1 MGRNSRYR
9 ASEIK
14 AGLWILISILVL
26 TGFLVLISGAKFWKQ
41 SDNYRVRLQYIGGL
55 EVGSPVRMGGMLV
68 GKISAVDL
76 LPEDSALELT
86 IEVPKGM
93 PVKSGTNAYLS
104 FVSITSEQHLELNPF
119 HGQAELLS
127 PGDLIPSRETLE
139 MADVLAK
146 FDMVGDSVQMI
157 LHNINHL
164 LNPLNLSR
172 IDSIISQTNA
182 IMTTVNPRVKEVLD
196 NLNEA
201 TASMDSLLR
210 NINQFV
216 DGADTSFQRLASDAR
231 TLVGQAGR
239 TLARI
244 DTTAQGANLILE
256 GNSARMTEALENVE
270 EASYNLRL
278 LSDAVKDNPFLLIR
292 AIPKKERKLQ
302 ETQNK

>member
-14 AGLWILISILVL
+14 AGFWILISMLVL
-26 TGFLVLISGAKFWKQ
+26 AGFLVLISGAKFWKQ

-55 EVGSPVRMGGMLV
+55 EAGSPVRMGGMLV
-68 GKISAVDL
+68 GKVSAVNL

-86 IEVPKGM
+86 IEVPEGM
-93 PVKSGTNAYLS
+93 PVKSGTTAYLS

-119 HGQAELLS
+119 RGQAELLS
-127 PGDLIPSRETLE
+127 PGDLIPSREMLE

-172 IDSIISQTNA
+172 IDSIISRTNS

-196 NLNEA
+196 NLNQA
-201 TASMDSLLR
+201 ASSMDSLLR

-231 TLVGQAGR
+231 TLIGQAGL

-244 DTTAQGANLILE
+244 DTTAQGANLMLDA
-256 GNSARMTEALENVE
+256 NSARMTEALENVE